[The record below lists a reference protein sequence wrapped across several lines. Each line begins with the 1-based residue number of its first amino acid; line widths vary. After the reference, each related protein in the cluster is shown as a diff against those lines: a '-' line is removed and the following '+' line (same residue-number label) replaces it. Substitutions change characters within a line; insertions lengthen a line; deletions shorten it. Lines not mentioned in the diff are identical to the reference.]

1 MLFLKTVPTYCFLY
15 KLLED
20 ETVSSREDKTFDGM
34 CLIPG
39 HHVKSY
45 KKMLNRALCGNFLA
59 EYSGH
64 FLQKTQHSPLTTDFN
79 VFFFLDSLETKLE
92 NLSAKQQRLQK
103 KTTQT

>member
-1 MLFLKTVPTYCFLY
+1 MPTYCFLY
-15 KLLED
+15 KLLEG
-20 ETVSSREDKTFDGM
+20 ETVSSSGDKTFDEM

-64 FLQKTQHSPLTTDFN
+64 FLQKTQHSPTDFN